1 MAFLGTLCVVTIMVT
16 FLSNGSHS
24 QLSVCGTP
32 PLNTRIVGGQD
43 APAGSWPWQAS
54 LHRSGSHF
62 CGGSLINKEWVL
74 TAAHCFSSIS
84 TSNLLVYVGRLSQ
97 QGSNPN
103 EVTQTVTKIIIH
115 PNYTRSTSDNDMCL
129 LKLSSAVT
137 FTNFIRPVCLAAP
150 GSSFHAGATSWVTG
164 WGSNSSGVSLPSP
177 QTLQEVDVPVV
188 GNRQCNC
195 NYGVGSIT
203 DNMIC
208 AGLSAGGK
216 DSCQGDSGGPMVSK
230 QGIRWIQSGVVSFGN
245 GCAQANFPGV
255 YTRVS
260 QYQTWINTQITSDQ
274 PGYVT
279 FSSSGTD
286 SDLSVSCNGLPAPA
300 TPTTTATTTTA
311 PMTNATTTTAPTT
324 TATTTTAPT
333 TTTSTKTTLAATAAP
348 TTTTTKAA
356 PGATTTAAAALVTKS
371 ASTTTTTAPSITN
384 TVSPT
389 TTTMTSTAHTTTTSS
404 ITTTTPKST
413 TTIAP
418 KTTPEPV
425 VCGSASLN
433 SLTGGGLASGGSW
446 PWIAS
451 LQTNGRHVC
460 GGTMVAED
468 YVMSDA
474 GCFSSQSDASQWT
487 VIMGRLKQNG
497 SNPNEVTLKVINIT
511 MSNLTAN
518 NVAILRLASQPTLSG
533 YIQPICVD
541 QGSST
546 FSIGTQCWVAGW
558 GKDQGGA
565 EQNLQ
570 QSQTSVVDCESSG
583 SSDNICTAALDLRQG
598 EGGGPLMCKQGDAW
612 YQAAVLTVDSSNK
625 TSSSKTRWSRSPRS
639 SSIQVFTKT
648 ARFQSFLQTTVGTF
662 PLPVTARTPVND
674 TNTANGTTISA
685 TTAVVTP
692 ASGAT
697 LAHSSL
703 VLLFLSLL
711 SLLLSLGQ
719 AW

>member
-1 MAFLGTLCVVTIMVT
+1 MAFLRTLCVVTIMVT
-16 FLSNGSHS
+16 FLSKGSHS

-54 LHRSGSHF
+54 LHRLGRHF

-74 TAAHCFSSIS
+74 TAAHCFSSTS
-84 TSNLLVYVGRLSQ
+84 TSNLLVYLGRLSQ

-103 EVTQTVTKIIIH
+103 EVTRTVTQIIRH
-115 PNYTRSTSDNDMCL
+115 PNYTKSTSDNDMCL
-129 LKLSSAVT
+129 LKLSSTVT

-164 WGSNSSGVSLPSP
+164 WGSISSGVSLPSP

-195 NYGVGSIT
+195 NNGVGSIT

-230 QGIRWIQSGVVSFGN
+230 QGTRWIQSGVVSFGN
-245 GCAQANFPGV
+245 GCAQANLPGV
-255 YTRVS
+255 YARVS
-260 QYQTWINTQITSDQ
+260 QYQTWINTQITSAQ

-286 SDLSVSCNGLPAPA
+286 SDLSVSCTGLPA
-300 TPTTTATTTTA
+300 TS
-311 PMTNATTTTAPTT
+311 
-324 TATTTTAPT
+324 TTTTAPT
-333 TTTSTKTTLAATAAP
+333 TTTTTRSAP
-348 TTTTTKAA
+348 KTTTTT
-356 PGATTTAAAALVTKS
+356 TTTTRTAPK
-371 ASTTTTTAPSITN
+371 TTTTTTTITRTAPK
-384 TVSPT
+384 T
-389 TTTMTSTAHTTTTSS
+389 TTTTTTITRTAPKTTTTTTTTTRTAPKTTTTTTTTTRTAPKTTT
-404 ITTTTPKST
+404 TTTTPT
-413 TTIAP
+413 RTAP
-418 KTTPEPV
+418 KTTRTAPKTTETV

-433 SLTGGGLASGGSW
+433 SPTGGGLASGGTW

-451 LQTNGRHVC
+451 LQTNGTHVC

-474 GCFSSQSDASQWT
+474 GCFSSQSNASKWT

-511 MSNLTAN
+511 MSNLTEN
-518 NVAILRLASQPTLSG
+518 NVAILRLASQPTLSD

-558 GKDQGGA
+558 GRGQGGA

-639 SSIQVFTKT
+639 SNIQVFTKT
-648 ARFQSFLQTTVGTF
+648 ARFQNFLQTTVGTF
-662 PLPVTARTPVND
+662 PSPVTTRTPIND
-674 TNTANGTTISA
+674 TNTANSTTVSA
-685 TTAVVTP
+685 TTAVVTS

-703 VLLFLSLL
+703 VLLFLSL
-711 SLLLSLGQ
+711 SLLLFLGQ
-719 AW
+719 A

>member
-1 MAFLGTLCVVTIMVT
+1 MVT

-54 LHRSGSHF
+54 LHSSGSHF

-84 TSNLLVYVGRLSQ
+84 TSNLLVYMGRLSQ

-103 EVTQTVTKIIIH
+103 EVTRTVTQIILH

-129 LKLSSAVT
+129 LKLSFAVT

-150 GSSFHAGATSWVTG
+150 GSSFHDGATSWVTG
-164 WGSNSSGVSLPSP
+164 WGRISSGVSLPSP

-255 YTRVS
+255 YARVS

-300 TPTTTATTTTA
+300 T
-311 PMTNATTTTAPTT
+311 TTTAPTT
-324 TATTTTAPT
+324 TTTTTTAPT
-333 TTTSTKTTLAATAAP
+333 TTT
-348 TTTTTKAA
+348 
-356 PGATTTAAAALVTKS
+356 TTAA
-371 ASTTTTTAPSITN
+371 
-384 TVSPT
+384 
-389 TTTMTSTAHTTTTSS
+389 
-404 ITTTTPKST
+404 
-413 TTIAP
+413 
-418 KTTPEPV
+418 PV

-433 SLTGGGLASGGSW
+433 SLPDGGLASGGSW

-451 LQTNGRHVC
+451 LQTNGTHVC

-518 NVAILRLASQPTLSG
+518 NVAILRLASQPKLSN

-541 QGSST
+541 QGSNT

-558 GKDQGGA
+558 DKDQGG
-565 EQNLQ
+565 
-570 QSQTSVVDCESSG
+570 
-583 SSDNICTAALDLRQG
+583 
-598 EGGGPLMCKQGDAW
+598 
-612 YQAAVLTVDSSNK
+612 
-625 TSSSKTRWSRSPRS
+625 
-639 SSIQVFTKT
+639 
-648 ARFQSFLQTTVGTF
+648 
-662 PLPVTARTPVND
+662 
-674 TNTANGTTISA
+674 
-685 TTAVVTP
+685 
-692 ASGAT
+692 
-697 LAHSSL
+697 
-703 VLLFLSLL
+703 
-711 SLLLSLGQ
+711 
-719 AW
+719 

>member
-1 MAFLGTLCVVTIMVT
+1 MMHCYTNVTYSTKT
-16 FLSNGSHS
+16 FQITHHSLS
-24 QLSVCGTP
+24 LLVCGTP

-54 LHRSGSHF
+54 LHRLGSHF

-74 TAAHCFSSIS
+74 TAAHCFSSTG
-84 TSNLLVYVGRLSQ
+84 TSNLLVYLGRLSQ

-103 EVTQTVTKIIIH
+103 EVNRTVTQIIRH
-115 PNYTRSTSDNDMCL
+115 PNYTKSTRDNDMCL
-129 LKLSSAVT
+129 LKLSSTVT

-164 WGSNSSGVSLPSP
+164 WGSISSLVSLPSP

-195 NYGVGSIT
+195 NNGVGSIT

-230 QGIRWIQSGVVSFGN
+230 QGTRWIQSGVVSFGN
-245 GCAQANFPGV
+245 GCAQANLPGV
-255 YTRVS
+255 YARVS

-274 PGYVT
+274 PGYAT

-286 SDLSVSCNGLPAPA
+286 SDLSVSCTGLPAPS
-300 TPTTTATTTTA
+300 
-311 PMTNATTTTAPTT
+311 
-324 TATTTTAPT
+324 TTTTAPT
-333 TTTSTKTTLAATAAP
+333 TTTTKTTAS
-348 TTTTTKAA
+348 
-356 PGATTTAAAALVTKS
+356 ATTTET
-371 ASTTTTTAPSITN
+371 
-384 TVSPT
+384 
-389 TTTMTSTAHTTTTSS
+389 
-404 ITTTTPKST
+404 
-413 TTIAP
+413 
-418 KTTPEPV
+418 V

-433 SLTGGGLASGGSW
+433 SLTGGGLASGGTW

-451 LQTNGRHVC
+451 LQTNGTHVC

-511 MSNLTAN
+511 MSNLTEN
-518 NVAILRLASQPTLSG
+518 NVAILRLASQPTLSD

-558 GKDQGGA
+558 GRGQGGA

-639 SSIQVFTKT
+639 SNIQVFTKT
-648 ARFQSFLQTTVGTF
+648 ARFQNFLQTTVGTF
-662 PLPVTARTPVND
+662 PSPVTARTPIND
-674 TNTANGTTISA
+674 TNNANSTTVSA
-685 TTAVVTP
+685 TTAVVTS

-703 VLLFLSLL
+703 VLLFLSL

-719 AW
+719 A

>member
-1 MAFLGTLCVVTIMVT
+1 M
-16 FLSNGSHS
+16 
-24 QLSVCGTP
+24 
-32 PLNTRIVGGQD
+32 GGQD

-54 LHRSGSHF
+54 LHRLGSHF

-74 TAAHCFSSIS
+74 TAAHCFSSTG
-84 TSNLLVYVGRLSQ
+84 TSNLLVYLGRLSQ

-103 EVTQTVTKIIIH
+103 EVNRTVTQIIRH
-115 PNYTRSTSDNDMCL
+115 PNYTKSTRDNDMCL
-129 LKLSSAVT
+129 LKLSSTVT

-164 WGSNSSGVSLPSP
+164 WGSISSLVSLPSP

-195 NYGVGSIT
+195 NNGVGSIT

-230 QGIRWIQSGVVSFGN
+230 QGTRWIQSGVVSFGN
-245 GCAQANFPGV
+245 GCAQANLPGV
-255 YTRVS
+255 YARVS

-274 PGYVT
+274 PGYAT

-286 SDLSVSCNGLPAPA
+286 SDLSVSCTGLPAPS
-300 TPTTTATTTTA
+300 
-311 PMTNATTTTAPTT
+311 
-324 TATTTTAPT
+324 TTTTAPT
-333 TTTSTKTTLAATAAP
+333 TTTTKTTAS
-348 TTTTTKAA
+348 
-356 PGATTTAAAALVTKS
+356 ATTTET
-371 ASTTTTTAPSITN
+371 
-384 TVSPT
+384 
-389 TTTMTSTAHTTTTSS
+389 
-404 ITTTTPKST
+404 
-413 TTIAP
+413 
-418 KTTPEPV
+418 V

-433 SLTGGGLASGGSW
+433 SLTGGGLASGGTW

-451 LQTNGRHVC
+451 LQTNGTHVC

-511 MSNLTAN
+511 MSNLTEN
-518 NVAILRLASQPTLSG
+518 NVAILRLASQPTLSD

-558 GKDQGGA
+558 GRGQGGA

-639 SSIQVFTKT
+639 SNIQVFTKT
-648 ARFQSFLQTTVGTF
+648 ARFQNFLQTTVGTF
-662 PLPVTARTPVND
+662 PSPVTARTPIND
-674 TNTANGTTISA
+674 TNNANSTTVSA
-685 TTAVVTP
+685 TTAVVTS

-703 VLLFLSLL
+703 VLLFLSL

-719 AW
+719 A

>member
-1 MAFLGTLCVVTIMVT
+1 MAFLRTLCVVTIMVT
-16 FLSNGSHS
+16 FLSKGSHS

-54 LHRSGSHF
+54 LHRLGSHF

-74 TAAHCFSSIS
+74 TAAHCFSSTS
-84 TSNLLVYVGRLSQ
+84 TSNLLVYLGRLSQ

-103 EVTQTVTKIIIH
+103 EVNRTVTQIIRH
-115 PNYTRSTSDNDMCL
+115 PNYTKSTSDNDMCL
-129 LKLSSAVT
+129 LKLSSTVT
-137 FTNFIRPVCLAAP
+137 FTNFIMPVCLAAP

-164 WGSNSSGVSLPSP
+164 WGSISSGVSLPSP

-195 NYGVGSIT
+195 NNRVGSIT

-230 QGIRWIQSGVVSFGN
+230 QGTRWIQSGVVSFGN
-245 GCAQANFPGV
+245 GCAQANLPGV
-255 YTRVS
+255 YARVS

-286 SDLSVSCNGLPAPA
+286 SDLSVSCTGLPAP
-300 TPTTTATTTTA
+300 
-311 PMTNATTTTAPTT
+311 
-324 TATTTTAPT
+324 ATTTTAPT
-333 TTTSTKTTLAATAAP
+333 TTTTTTTASA

-356 PGATTTAAAALVTKS
+356 PRATTTTTTALVTKAS
-371 ASTTTTTAPSITN
+371 STTTTTTSSITT

-389 TTTMTSTAHTTTTSS
+389 TTTMTTTAHMTTTST
-404 ITTTTPKST
+404 ITTTT
-413 TTIAP
+413 P

-451 LQTNGRHVC
+451 LQTNGTHVC

-474 GCFSSQSDASQWT
+474 GCFSSQSNASQWT
-487 VIMGRLKQNG
+487 VVMGRLKQNG

-518 NVAILRLASQPTLSG
+518 NVAILRLASQPTLSD

-558 GKDQGGA
+558 GRGQGGA

-639 SSIQVFTKT
+639 SNIQVFTKT
-648 ARFQSFLQTTVGTF
+648 ARFQKFLQTTVGTF
-662 PLPVTARTPVND
+662 PSPVTARTPIND
-674 TNTANGTTISA
+674 TNTANSTTVSA
-685 TTAVVTP
+685 TTAVVTS

-703 VLLFLSLL
+703 VLLFLSL

-719 AW
+719 A

>member
-1 MAFLGTLCVVTIMVT
+1 MAFLRTLCVVTIMVT

-54 LHRSGSHF
+54 LHSSGSHF

-84 TSNLLVYVGRLSQ
+84 TSNLLVYMGRLSQ

-103 EVTQTVTKIIIH
+103 EVTRTVTQIILH

-164 WGSNSSGVSLPSP
+164 WGSISRGVSLPSP

-255 YTRVS
+255 YARVS
-260 QYQTWINTQITSDQ
+260 QYQTWINTHITSDQ

-300 TPTTTATTTTA
+300 T
-311 PMTNATTTTAPTT
+311 
-324 TATTTTAPT
+324 TTTAPT
-333 TTTSTKTTLAATAAP
+333 TTT
-348 TTTTTKAA
+348 TTKAV
-356 PGATTTAAAALVTKS
+356 PGATTTTKTTLVTKA
-371 ASTTTTTAPSITN
+371 ASTTTTTAPSITT

-389 TTTMTSTAHTTTTSS
+389 TTTMTSTAHTTTTST
-404 ITTTTPKST
+404 ITTTTPKT
-413 TTIAP
+413 TTAIAP

-433 SLTGGGLASGGSW
+433 SLPGGGLASGGSW

-451 LQTNGRHVC
+451 LQTNGTHVC

-518 NVAILRLASQPTLSG
+518 NVAILRLASQPKLSN

-570 QSQTSVVDCESSG
+570 QSQTSVVDCESFG

-648 ARFQSFLQTTVGTF
+648 ARFQSFIQTTVGPL

-674 TNTANGTTISA
+674 TNTAKGTTVSA
-685 TTAVVTP
+685 TTAVVNP

-719 AW
+719 A

>member
-1 MAFLGTLCVVTIMVT
+1 MAFLRTLCVVTIMVT
-16 FLSNGSHS
+16 FLSKCSHS
-24 QLSVCGTP
+24 QLNVCGTP

-54 LHRSGSHF
+54 LHRLGSHF

-74 TAAHCFSSIS
+74 TAAHCFSSTS
-84 TSNLLVYVGRLSQ
+84 TSNVVVYVGRLSQ

-103 EVTQTVTKIIIH
+103 EVTRTVTRIIRH

-129 LKLSSAVT
+129 LKLSSIVT

-164 WGSNSSGVSLPSP
+164 WGSIRSGVSLPSP

-195 NYGVGSIT
+195 NNGVGSIT

-245 GCAQANFPGV
+245 GCAQANLPGV
-255 YTRVS
+255 YARVS

-286 SDLSVSCNGLPAPA
+286 SDLSVSCTGLPAPA
-300 TPTTTATTTTA
+300 TTTTA
-311 PMTNATTTTAPTT
+311 PKTTTT
-324 TATTTTAPT
+324 
-333 TTTSTKTTLAATAAP
+333 
-348 TTTTTKAA
+348 
-356 PGATTTAAAALVTKS
+356 
-371 ASTTTTTAPSITN
+371 TTTTTA
-384 TVSPT
+384 
-389 TTTMTSTAHTTTTSS
+389 A
-404 ITTTTPKST
+404 
-413 TTIAP
+413 
-418 KTTPEPV
+418 V

-451 LQTNGRHVC
+451 LQTNGTHVC

-474 GCFSSQSDASQWT
+474 GCFSSQSNASQWT

-518 NVAILRLASQPTLSG
+518 NVAILRLASQPTLSD

-541 QGSST
+541 QGSTT

-558 GKDQGGA
+558 GRGQGGA
-565 EQNLQ
+565 EQNLE
-570 QSQTSVVDCESSG
+570 QSQTSVVDCGSSG

-612 YQAAVLTVDSSNK
+612 YQAAVLTVNSSNK
-625 TSSSKTRWSRSPRS
+625 TSSSKTRWSQSPRS
-639 SSIQVFTKT
+639 SNIQVFTKT

-662 PLPVTARTPVND
+662 PSPVTARTPVNN
-674 TNTANGTTISA
+674 TNTANSTTVSA

-692 ASGAT
+692 ASGPLTNNSDGFRWDYDRDVDTSYLHTMGQERVKAAYALKTDTTKQHVDAFFQKMDKNRDGVVT
-697 LAHSSL
+697 LDEFILSCQEDENIMRSL
-703 VLLFLSLL
+703 QLFKNVI
-711 SLLLSLGQ
+711 
-719 AW
+719 